1 ISTPLKE
8 AGFPLVL
15 SLSTGSYH
23 HCNDQPSFCPS
34 HWVPYGG
41 NCYYLVRDK
50 KMWRDALAACHREGG
65 DLASIHN
72 IEEQSFII
80 SQTGYCKYVLWIGLN
95 DQRNQLLF
103 EWSDHSHVTF
113 TQWLT
118 GEPSHLESC
127 VDINSDSGKWSTN
140 SCSRYRSYICKIP
153 KGMFN
158 QL

>member
-1 ISTPLKE
+1 NRYSKYILFIICLLGIS
-8 AGFPLVL
+8 
-15 SLSTGSYH
+15 SI
-23 HCNDQPSFCPS
+23 PSFCPS

-80 SQTGYCKYVLWIGLN
+80 SQTGYCKCAVNVLWIGLN
-95 DQRNQLLF
+95 DQRNQLLAVDYTN
-103 EWSDHSHVTF
+103 WK
-113 TQWLT
+113 T
-118 GEPSHLESC
+118 GMPKLESC

>member
-1 ISTPLKE
+1 KE

-23 HCNDQPSFCPS
+23 HCCPHTKPHRGFCPS

-80 SQTGYCKYVLWIGLN
+80 SQTGYCKCASFWI
-95 DQRNQLLF
+95 D
-103 EWSDHSHVTF
+103 EWMWIDNSAVDYTN
-113 TQWLT
+113 WKT
-118 GEPSHLESC
+118 GMPKLESC

>member
-1 ISTPLKE
+1 
-8 AGFPLVL
+8 LVQML
-15 SLSTGSYH
+15 LWSFVLCKSSALL
-23 HCNDQPSFCPS
+23 FCPS

-80 SQTGYCKYVLWIGLN
+80 SQTGYLPTDVLWIGLN

-118 GEPSHLESC
+118 GEPSHVTNIQEDC
-127 VDINSDSGKWSTN
+127 VLIRGKVSPVTLIGKWSTN

>member
-1 ISTPLKE
+1 DERNVMIY
-8 AGFPLVL
+8 
-15 SLSTGSYH
+15 TGSS
-23 HCNDQPSFCPS
+23 NDQPSFCPS

-80 SQTGYCKYVLWIGLN
+80 SQTGYCKCAVNEWMWIDN
-95 DQRNQLLF
+95 SAVDYTN
-103 EWSDHSHVTF
+103 WK
-113 TQWLT
+113 T
-118 GEPSHLESC
+118 GMPKLESC

-140 SCSRYRSYICKIP
+140 SCRLVLL
-153 KGMFN
+153 KGACRD
-158 QL
+158 LLTGLLLTPPSEGTHPLL